1 MSELDSDPNK
11 EIPKKDKLFKNYN
24 VSPLKYVDFK
34 WAGKTLAWTFFISIL
49 LSILSSYSVR
59 SLGFIAAIL
68 LLLIMIAIG
77 IIFDIVG
84 IAVATANVAV
94 FHSMSSRRVRG
105 GREAV
110 WLIRN
115 ASKVSN
121 FCNDIIGDI
130 VGIISGTTTAII
142 ATRFISG
149 LSFDDAVIQ
158 VVLTGL
164 VAGLTVGG
172 KALGK
177 GIGISMCDQI
187 IFAVG
192 RLMNFFGSFR
202 GKGA

>member
-1 MSELDSDPNK
+1 LDSDPKK
-11 EIPKKDKLFKNYN
+11 ETTKKDKLFRNYN
-24 VSPLKYVDFK
+24 ISPLKYVDFK
-34 WAGKTLAWTFFISIL
+34 WAGKTLLWTFFISIL
-49 LSILSSYSVR
+49 LSILSSFSAR
-59 SLGFIAAIL
+59 DLGFIAAIL
-68 LLLIMIAIG
+68 LLLIMITIG

-105 GREAV
+105 GKEAV
-110 WLIRN
+110 WLIKN

-121 FCNDIIGDI
+121 LCNDIIGDI

-142 ATRFISG
+142 ATRFSSG

-158 VVLTGL
+158 IVLTGL

-172 KALGK
+172 KAIGK

-187 IFAVG
+187 IFIVG
-192 RLMNFFGSFR
+192 RLMNFFHGFH